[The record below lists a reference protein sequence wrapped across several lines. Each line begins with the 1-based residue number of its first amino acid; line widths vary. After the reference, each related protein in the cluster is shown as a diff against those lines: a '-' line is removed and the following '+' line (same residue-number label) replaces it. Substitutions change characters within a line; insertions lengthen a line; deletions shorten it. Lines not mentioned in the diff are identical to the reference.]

1 MDNFDLKNYLAENK
15 LLKENTLSGYYG
27 DDASK
32 ELKTLANEIDTMIL
46 DHPEKENLID
56 KITDLA
62 LQYAQDYQDYQDY

>member
-15 LLKENTLSGYYG
+15 LLKENTLAGYYG
-27 DDASK
+27 NDASK
-32 ELKTLANEIDTMIL
+32 KLRTLANEIDTIIS
-46 DHPEKENLID
+46 DYPEKENLID

>member
-15 LLKENTLSGYYG
+15 LLKENTLAGYYG

-32 ELKTLANEIDTMIL
+32 KLRTLANEIDTIIS
-46 DHPEKENLID
+46 DYPEKENLID

-62 LQYAQDYQDYQDY
+62 LQYAQDYQDY

>member
-15 LLKENTLSGYYG
+15 LLKEYTLAGYYG
-27 DDASK
+27 DNASK
-32 ELKTLANEIDTMIL
+32 ELRTLANEIDTMIS

>member
-1 MDNFDLKNYLAENK
+1 MDNFDLKNYLAGNK
-15 LLKENTLSGYYG
+15 LLKENTLAGYYG

-32 ELKTLANEIDTMIL
+32 KLRTLANEIDTIIS
-46 DHPEKENLID
+46 DYPEKENLID

>member
-1 MDNFDLKNYLAENK
+1 MDNFDLKNYLAESK
-15 LLKENTLSGYYG
+15 LLKENTLAGYYG

-32 ELKTLANEIDTMIL
+32 KLRTLANEIDTIIS
-46 DHPEKENLID
+46 DYPEKENLID

>member
-15 LLKENTLSGYYG
+15 LLKENTLADYYG
-27 DDASK
+27 DNASK
-32 ELKTLANEIDTMIL
+32 ELRTLANEIDTIIS
-46 DHPEKENLID
+46 DYPEKENLID

>member
-15 LLKENTLSGYYG
+15 LLKENTLAGYYG

-32 ELKTLANEIDTMIL
+32 KLRTLANEIDTIIS
-46 DHPEKENLID
+46 DYPKKENLID

>member
-15 LLKENTLSGYYG
+15 LLKEYTLAGYYG
-27 DDASK
+27 DNASK
-32 ELKTLANEIDTMIL
+32 QLRTLANEIDTIIS

>member
-15 LLKENTLSGYYG
+15 LLKENTLAGYYG

-32 ELKTLANEIDTMIL
+32 KLRTLANEIDTIIS
-46 DHPEKENLID
+46 DYPEKENLID

>member
-1 MDNFDLKNYLAENK
+1 MDNFDLKNYLAEDK
-15 LLKENTLSGYYG
+15 LLKENTLAGYYG

-32 ELKTLANEIDTMIL
+32 KLRTLANEIDTIIS
-46 DHPEKENLID
+46 DYPEKENLID

>member
-15 LLKENTLSGYYG
+15 LLKENTLAGYYG

-32 ELKTLANEIDTMIL
+32 KLRTLANEIDIIIS
-46 DHPEKENLID
+46 DYPEKENLID

>member
-15 LLKENTLSGYYG
+15 LLKENTLAGYYG

-32 ELKTLANEIDTMIL
+32 KLKTLANEIDTIIS
-46 DHPEKENLID
+46 DYPEKENLID

>member
-1 MDNFDLKNYLAENK
+1 MDNFDFKNYLAENK
-15 LLKENTLSGYYG
+15 LLKENTLAGYYG

-32 ELKTLANEIDTMIL
+32 KLRTLANEIDTIIS
-46 DHPEKENLID
+46 DYPEKENLID

>member
-15 LLKENTLSGYYG
+15 LLKENTLAGYYG

-32 ELKTLANEIDTMIL
+32 KLRTLANEIDTMIL

>member
-15 LLKENTLSGYYG
+15 LLKENTLAGYYG

-32 ELKTLANEIDTMIL
+32 KLRTLANEIDTMIS

-56 KITDLA
+56 RITDLA

>member
-15 LLKENTLSGYYG
+15 LLKENTLAGYYG
-27 DDASK
+27 DNASK
-32 ELKTLANEIDTMIL
+32 KLRTLANEIDTIIS
-46 DHPEKENLID
+46 DYPEKENLID